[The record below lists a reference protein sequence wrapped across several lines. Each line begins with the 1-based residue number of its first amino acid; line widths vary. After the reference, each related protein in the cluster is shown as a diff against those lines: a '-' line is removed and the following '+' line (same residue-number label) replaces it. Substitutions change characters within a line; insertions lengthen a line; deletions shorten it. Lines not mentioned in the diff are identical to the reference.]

1 MVESTCCS
9 HFTRYYSHKLAFI
22 SFYFPVAVLVERS
35 KELAKRSRDFIQVK
49 FDTNIL
55 PSFFVPFLLSSS
67 KPSTFTSFVS
77 LLSFFFSFSSYFLFA
92 ARGKNF
98 LPRHLPLR
106 AIVWNSESK
115 NKFPRILNV
124 SYSPSFYLHRHF
136 LFIYSSVCKNR
147 AEGKR
152 KWSEPKRFTD
162 TRWV

>member
-1 MVESTCCS
+1 M
-9 HFTRYYSHKLAFI
+9 
-22 SFYFPVAVLVERS
+22 AVLVEWS

-77 LLSFFFSFSSYFLFA
+77 LVSFFSSPSSSYFLFA
-92 ARGKNF
+92 ARRKNVF
-98 LPRHLPLR
+98 PRYLPPR
-106 AIVWNSESK
+106 AIERNSESK

-136 LFIYSSVCKNR
+136 LFIYSSVCKNS
-147 AEGKR
+147 AKGKR

-162 TRWV
+162 TRWVQPRRRPICQGNYTVSLAPLT